1 MMIADLRND
10 CYHPNAAGDQLLGQS
25 IHLSVFGLRATGR

>member
-1 MMIADLRND
+1 VMIADLRND

-25 IHLSVFGLRATGR
+25 IPLAALT